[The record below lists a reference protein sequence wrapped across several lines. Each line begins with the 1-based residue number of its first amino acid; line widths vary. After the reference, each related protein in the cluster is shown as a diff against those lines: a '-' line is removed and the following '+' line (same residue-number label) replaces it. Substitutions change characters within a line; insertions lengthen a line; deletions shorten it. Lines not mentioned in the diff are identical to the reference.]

1 MALLLGAIADDFTGG
16 LELASILVRDGVKTR
31 LVTHF
36 ASPGDLDGLDAAVV
50 CLRSRVTPA
59 AEAVGAVGAAFD
71 LLAHA
76 RPRQVFLKYCATFDS
91 TPRGNIGPA
100 ADLLMTRTGASFT
113 AFCPAFPAVKRFVFQ
128 GHLFAFD
135 QLISNSPKRLDP
147 LTPMREPNLVAVLQR
162 QTARKVGL
170 IRHEDLAA
178 GKAALAARAA
188 ELQRQG
194 VSYAIADG
202 VDDADLARLAEVCID
217 WPLMTGG
224 STVCES
230 YGALWRQRGL
240 LGPAARLAPLARVKG
255 HGAVLAGSCAERTFE
270 QLDHFS
276 ARHPVLMLDPAQGVG
291 REKAMANEAV
301 AWAAPR
307 LASGPVAIA
316 VSSRPAQVAAL
327 QKRLG
332 RRAAGRL
339 AERIIGGIA
348 MGLAG
353 IGVRKYV
360 VAGGETSG
368 AVLEALGCRALD
380 AGPYEGP
387 GTSRA
392 VTIGGDTMSFYLK
405 PGKLGAVD
413 MLEAA
418 LAAS

>member
-31 LVTHF
+31 LLTRF
-36 ASPGDLDGLDAAVV
+36 AAPADLEDLEAAVI
-50 CLRSRVTPA
+50 CLRSRVAPVG
-59 AEAVGAVGAAFD
+59 EAVGAIDAAFD
-71 LLAHA
+71 LIAHH

-100 ADLLMTRTGASFT
+100 ADRLMARTGAAFT

-128 GHLFAFD
+128 GHLFAFE

-147 LTPMREPNLVAVLQR
+147 LTPMTEPNLVAVLQR
-162 QTARKVGL
+162 QTDHRVGL
-170 IRHEDLAA
+170 IRHEDLAG
-178 GKAALAARAA
+178 GKVALEARIG
-188 ELQRQG
+188 ELQAKG
-194 VSYAIADG
+194 TSYAIADG
-202 VDDADLARLAEVCID
+202 VDDADLRRLAAVAID

-230 YGALWRQRGL
+230 YAALWRERGL
-240 LGPAARLAPLARVKG
+240 LAPAAGPATLPRVKG

-270 QLDHFS
+270 QLDHFGQ
-276 ARHPVLMLDPAQGVG
+276 RHPVLMLDPAAGVG
-291 REKAMANEAV
+291 REKAFAAEAV
-301 AWAAPR
+301 DWAAPR
-307 LASGPVAIA
+307 LAIGPVAIA
-316 VSSRPAQVAAL
+316 VSSRPVAVAAL

-332 RRAAGRL
+332 RRAAGHL
-339 AERIIGGIA
+339 AERIIGRIA
-348 MGLAG
+348 VGLAG
-353 IGVRKYV
+353 LGVRKYV

-368 AVLEALGCRALD
+368 AVLEALGCRVLE

-392 VTIGGDTMSFYLK
+392 VTIGGEAMSFYLK